1 VPYSRKAAR
10 DLDRYLRVRQQKP
23 YTASP
28 KLWIGKS
35 GPTTPSGIYQVVR
48 DRAIQAGVGHV
59 YRHLLRHTFA
69 HMWLSSEGVEGDLMR
84 LAGWHLGEN

>member
-1 VPYSRKAAR
+1 MAAR
-10 DLDRYLRVRQQKP
+10 PPEIWTVTYGCANRSL
-23 YTASP
+23 TGASP

-59 YRHLLRHTFA
+59 YPPLLRHTFA
-69 HMWLSSEGVEGDLMR
+69 HMWLSSEGAEGDSMR
-84 LAGWHLGEN
+84 LAGWHLGED